1 VEVDITGLP
10 TFPEIERAVNSSL
23 GGISSESL
31 VKVVLTGKFLPD
43 ANKDIKSLTADLNS
57 NFFFVKIL
65 DETTL
70 LIDPLDYSND
80 ISLRGEFVRLVS
92 AASDLTEEERS
103 RILNVG
109 LRALAGEDVAL

>member
-1 VEVDITGLP
+1 
-10 TFPEIERAVNSSL
+10 
-23 GGISSESL
+23 
-31 VKVVLTGKFLPD
+31 LPD